1 MDSTLVGVSKKAN
14 QIGFTCLLQSTNSR
28 TLEAQICFEVLS
40 NFLHQSLGGK
50 FANQKFSG
58 LLITSNFT
66 KCHSVRPV
74 RLEFLHH
81 SSRGRTLASGFGSQL
96 LPWCFTTGQLVGR
109 LLCTSHGIEAS
120 LLTRLLLWLEL
131 GELEEALALESYGGW
146 SI

>member
-1 MDSTLVGVSKKAN
+1 MDSTPVGVFKKAN
-14 QIGFTCLLQSTNSR
+14 QTGFTCLVQSTNSC
-28 TLEAQICFEVLS
+28 TLEAQVCFEVLRNS
-40 NFLHQSLGGK
+40 SHQPLEGK

-58 LLITSNFT
+58 LLLTSNFT
-66 KCHSVRPV
+66 KCHRTRPV
-74 RLEFLHH
+74 TARFLLP

-96 LPWCFTTGQLVGR
+96 LPWCFTTGQLVGS
-109 LLCTSHGIEAS
+109 LLCTSHCIEAS